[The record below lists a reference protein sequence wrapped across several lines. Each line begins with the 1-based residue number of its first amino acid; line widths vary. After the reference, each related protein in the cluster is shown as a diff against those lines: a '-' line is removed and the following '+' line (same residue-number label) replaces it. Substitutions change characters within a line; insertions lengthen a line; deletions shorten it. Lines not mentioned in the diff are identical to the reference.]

1 MDGSDES
8 LVYDI
13 KWIYLQLENALQ
25 FRLCRITEI
34 EDFFIVEV
42 NNKEKMRNI
51 LSKSITALNYTDKTL
66 MVLSGANS
74 GASFSLFTTVI
85 DLPGGT
91 ASLSISLVF
100 LVSKCFVKNVFEIN
114 GKKKANTEK

>member
-1 MDGSDES
+1 
-8 LVYDI
+8 
-13 KWIYLQLENALQ
+13 
-25 FRLCRITEI
+25 
-34 EDFFIVEV
+34 
-42 NNKEKMRNI
+42 MRNI

-66 MVLSGANS
+66 MLLSGANS

-85 DLPGGT
+85 DLPGRT

>member
-8 LVYDI
+8 LVHDI
-13 KWIYLQLENALQ
+13 KRIYLQLENALQ

-74 GASFSLFTTVI
+74 GASLVYLLLSLI
-85 DLPGGT
+85 Y
-91 ASLSISLVF
+91 LVGQQV
-100 LVSKCFVKNVFEIN
+100 LVSV
-114 GKKKANTEK
+114 